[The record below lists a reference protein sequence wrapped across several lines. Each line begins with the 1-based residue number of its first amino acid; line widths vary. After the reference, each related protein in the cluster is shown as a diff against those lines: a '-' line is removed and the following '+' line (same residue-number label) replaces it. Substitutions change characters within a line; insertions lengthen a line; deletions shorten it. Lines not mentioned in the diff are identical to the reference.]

1 MAERHSGRIERRAM
15 SLAKENYYIGGQP
28 GDNTKKPPKQKKEN
42 FVTQNGRPFEFQ
54 FYENFEYIKDLHS

>member
-1 MAERHSGRIERRAM
+1 M
-15 SLAKENYYIGGQP
+15 SLAKENYYIDGKP

-54 FYENFEYIKDLHS
+54 FYENFEYIKDLHT